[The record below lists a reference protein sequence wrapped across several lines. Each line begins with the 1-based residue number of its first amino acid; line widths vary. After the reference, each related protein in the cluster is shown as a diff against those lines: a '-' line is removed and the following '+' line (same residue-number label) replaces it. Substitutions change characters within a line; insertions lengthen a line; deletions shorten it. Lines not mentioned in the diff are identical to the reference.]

1 MVSGDKLGLIHVAVG
16 SSNPAKVE
24 AVRSLF
30 AEANGLEVPSGVSDQ
45 PMSDEET
52 RTGALNR
59 ARACIASGAG
69 LGIGLE
75 GGVMESESGM
85 LSVNWG
91 ALVDESGY
99 EVVAAGARYPLPE
112 EIAEGIRSGQ
122 ELGDLIDRFT
132 ARQNVRQKEG
142 AVGIFTDG
150 RVTRRDFYVHIA
162 RLLVGQY
169 EFIRKT

>member
-1 MVSGDKLGLIHVAVG
+1 MANVVVG
-16 SSNPAKVE
+16 SANPAKVE
-24 AVRSLF
+24 AVR
-30 AEANGLEVPSGVSDQ
+30 EVYEEVRGVKVPSGVSNQ

-59 ARACIASGAG
+59 AKACVRKGASF
-69 LGIGLE
+69 GIGLE
-75 GGVMESESGM
+75 GGVMESEAGL

-91 ALVDESGY
+91 ALVDGNGR

-112 EIAEGIRSGQ
+112 EIADGIRAGR

-132 ARQNVRQKEG
+132 ARRNVRQKEG

-150 RVTRRDFYVHIA
+150 QMTRRELYVHIV
-162 RLLVGQY
+162 RLLAGQY
-169 EFIRKT
+169 EFIRKNDQA